1 VVDTAGNEEGWMIPE
16 RRKPRRTTHLR
27 GLIVLI
33 DGSRNFECRIEDVS
47 LSGARIFVD
56 AADKVPAH
64 CYLLIAGKEVAF
76 EANMVWSREHEYGLK
91 FANRL
96 PLVEL
101 RSGPLQF
108 LRQLKLELLRT

>member
-1 VVDTAGNEEGWMIPE
+1 MSDTSGTEGEWLIPE
-16 RRKPRRTTHLR
+16 RRKPRRKTHLR
-27 GLIVLI
+27 GLIVLK

-64 CYLLIAGKEVAF
+64 CYLLITGKEVAF
-76 EANMVWSREHEYGLK
+76 EADMVWTRDHEYGLK
-91 FANRL
+91 FIDRL
-96 PLVEL
+96 PLAEL